1 MSEAEIDRWTRKI
14 NCLFLYKNH
23 DKTELFQLEMPERN
37 IFLKEMSIVA
47 EATSKVF
54 VAEKMYS
61 DDSRPS
67 EQVLIKIKK

>member
-1 MSEAEIDRWTRKI
+1 
-14 NCLFLYKNH
+14 
-23 DKTELFQLEMPERN
+23 MPERN